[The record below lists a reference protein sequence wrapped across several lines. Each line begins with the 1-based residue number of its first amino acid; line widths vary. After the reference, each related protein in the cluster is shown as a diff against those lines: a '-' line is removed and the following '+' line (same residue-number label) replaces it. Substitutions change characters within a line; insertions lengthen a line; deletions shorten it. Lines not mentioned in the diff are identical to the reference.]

1 MAMKIKTTQKCIKI
15 AMTTVGHHTGVQISR
30 DICCRFGRYLYST
43 KCSWIITLLISVADA
58 SFLKNMQDAYYF
70 EYFFFRDS
78 SNSSGRT
85 LTNSILGYSIFY
97 SSYRILLETMTGI
110 LQ

>member
-1 MAMKIKTTQKCIKI
+1 MKIKTTQKCIKI

-58 SFLKNMQDAYYF
+58 YF
-70 EYFFFRDS
+70 EYFFFRVS
-78 SNSSGRT
+78 LNSLRMDFDKFYTS
-85 LTNSILGYSIFY
+85 LTVFFIPLTEFCWK
-97 SSYRILLETMTGI
+97 
-110 LQ
+110 Q

>member
-1 MAMKIKTTQKCIKI
+1 MKIKTTQKCIKI

-58 SFLKNMQDAYYF
+58 SFFKNMQDAYYF
-70 EYFFFRDS
+70 EYFLFRVSLNSLRKDFDKFYTSLTVFFIP
-78 SNSSGRT
+78 
-85 LTNSILGYSIFY
+85 LTEFCWK
-97 SSYRILLETMTGI
+97 
-110 LQ
+110 Q